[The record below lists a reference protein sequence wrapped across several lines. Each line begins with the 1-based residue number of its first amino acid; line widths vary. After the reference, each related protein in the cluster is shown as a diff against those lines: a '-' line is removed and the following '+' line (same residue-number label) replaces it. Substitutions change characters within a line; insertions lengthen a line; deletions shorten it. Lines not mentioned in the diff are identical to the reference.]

1 MRASAAGRL
10 ILLMLLLAAMGV
22 GQAGVP
28 ARRIVSLSPH
38 LTELVFDAGAGDW
51 LVGVVEHSDYPPEAR
66 RITRI
71 GDAFR
76 IDRERLASLRPDLIL
91 AWRGGTPEVTIEQ
104 LMNDGYRVELIKTDK
119 PGDIAAAL
127 ERIAELADT
136 REVAAPLAEDFR
148 AGFANLERSYAGRS
162 PVRVFVQISPRP
174 LYTVG
179 HGQVV
184 DTVISMCGGVNV
196 FGDIDQLA
204 PVVTEEA
211 VIAADPQ
218 VIIAPRVG
226 DEDALQQ
233 WRRYEGIPA
242 VHDGHLFSMDEDLI
256 SRQSLRLL
264 QGAREICDFLQIAR
278 EQGRREGEI
287 QRPRS

>member
-1 MRASAAGRL
+1 MTIRAAGLALLL
-10 ILLMLLLAAMGV
+10 ILLLATMGAT
-22 GQAGVP
+22 QAGTP

-38 LTELVFDAGAGDW
+38 LTELAFDAGAGDW

-66 RITRI
+66 RVARI

-91 AWRGGTPEVTIEQ
+91 AWQGGTPEVTVEQ
-104 LMNDGYRVELIKTDK
+104 LVSDGYRVELIQTDN
-119 PGDIAAAL
+119 PEDIAAAL
-127 ERIAELADT
+127 EKIADLAGT
-136 REVAAPLAEDFR
+136 RQVAAPLAEEFR
-148 AGFANLERSYAGRS
+148 AGFAGLERRFAGRD

-184 DTVISMCGGVNV
+184 DEVISMCGGVNV
-196 FGDIDQLA
+196 FGHIDQLA

-218 VIIAPRVG
+218 VIIAPRAG
-226 DEDALQQ
+226 DKDVLGQ
-233 WRRYEGIPA
+233 WRQYESIPA
-242 VHDGHLFSMDEDLI
+242 VHDGQLYSMDADLI

-264 QGAREICDFLQIAR
+264 QGAREICDFLQTAR
-278 EQGRREGEI
+278 GPDR
-287 QRPRS
+287 

>member
-1 MRASAAGRL
+1 MTGRL
-10 ILLMLLLAAMGV
+10 AGSVLLLFVLLATMGAAQNGS
-22 GQAGVP
+22 P

-38 LTELVFDAGAGDW
+38 LTELAFDAGAGDW

-66 RITRI
+66 RIPRV

-76 IDRERLASLRPDLIL
+76 IDRERLASLHPDLVL
-91 AWRGGTPEVTIEQ
+91 AWRGGTPEVTVEQ
-104 LMNDGYRVELIKTDK
+104 LTSDGYRVELIETDN
-119 PGDIAAAL
+119 PEDIAVAL
-127 ERIAELADT
+127 ERIAELAGT
-136 REVAAPLAEDFR
+136 GEVAAPMAEEFR
-148 AGFANLERSYAGRS
+148 TGFASLEQNYAGRT
-162 PVRVFVQISPRP
+162 PVRVFVQVSPRP

-184 DTVISMCGGVNV
+184 DTVISICGGVNV

-226 DEDALQQ
+226 DADVLAQ
-233 WRRYEGIPA
+233 WRRYDGIPA
-242 VHDGHLFSMDEDLI
+242 VRGGHLYAIDADLI

-264 QGAREICDFLQIAR
+264 QGAREMCDFLQLAR
-278 EQGRREGEI
+278 EPGR
-287 QRPRS
+287 